1 MKCPFRIKIDSYKP
15 SEDHII
21 VNKEFEDCY
30 GTLCPFYV
38 AAQSFDRLYTEEYCK
53 RTDVR
58 GDIK

>member
-15 SEDHII
+15 SKDHVI

-38 AAQSFDRLYTEEYCK
+38 PEQHFDNYHTQAYCR
-53 RTDVR
+53 RTDMR
-58 GDIK
+58 GKDE